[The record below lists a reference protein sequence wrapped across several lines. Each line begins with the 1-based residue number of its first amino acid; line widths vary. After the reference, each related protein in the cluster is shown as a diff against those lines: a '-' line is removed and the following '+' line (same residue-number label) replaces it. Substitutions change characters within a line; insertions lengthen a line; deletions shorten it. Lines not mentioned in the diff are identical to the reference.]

1 MSDEIR
7 NILKGVADN
16 PNLLQRLIREPR
28 QVAEEFGLDSAQTE
42 QLVHSD
48 VLIAAVRNPLV
59 ERSLSTQTL
68 GTITITVTI
77 QHLEDSE

>member
-1 MSDEIR
+1 MSDKIR
-7 NILKGVADN
+7 NILKEVTNN

-28 QVAEEFGLDSAQTE
+28 EVAEEFELDSAQTE

-48 VLIAAVRNPLV
+48 VLIAAVRNPLA
-59 ERSLSTQTL
+59 ERSLTTQTL
-68 GTITITVTI
+68 GTITITVTL